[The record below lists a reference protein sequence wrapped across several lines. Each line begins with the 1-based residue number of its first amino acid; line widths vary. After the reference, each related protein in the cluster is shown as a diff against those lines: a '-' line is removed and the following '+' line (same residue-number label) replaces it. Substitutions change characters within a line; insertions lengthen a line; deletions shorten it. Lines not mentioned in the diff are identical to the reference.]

1 MLRRPALPTP
11 PRPLSLALNEE
22 GGLGGF
28 GQRTQEEQLAFA
40 SHPSAHCAA
49 VNPGWLGGIVSVFT
63 IGQTDG
69 EPTETNVPL
78 ATVLAAVAPL
88 AQARPS
94 FRGGPSVGYSP

>member
-22 GGLGGF
+22 G

-94 FRGGPSVGYSP
+94 FRGGPSVG